1 MKHLPI
7 MMLLPLIWMSISCGG
22 GRKEAEKIPSRVSI
36 VKGFE
41 EGDSTYSIVDGVSG
55 ELIYCSGHN
64 PIELDTVIQGNYIF
78 IEGIITE
85 EFCDRFIV
93 CNPDENQLM
102 IAYFMAW
109 GDYLDQDDFDRLFN
123 ENPDNLLRTEYL
135 DLDNRKIGI
144 RLFNDKVVAW
154 DLLGEKHGNYYL
166 KWNLEESNIIAD
178 TVEISANEEL
188 IVMNNE
194 LYLFVTYKG
203 DKRWWKHISSEDF
216 KEIECPQ
223 QYILSKPRSV
233 YTDNDILVIET
244 SMTMFDTDCGYDI
257 EIHISP
263 DGQTKLL
270 HINTDPFLAFSD
282 MIEDIRNEYKGESMG
297 DLVIRMD
304 FYNEAESSA
313 EEYAALYAFCLYNT
327 DASAPEGV
335 GLNLYDM
342 FMKNPEKFDE
352 LHMTL
357 GYLPQEQRR
366 QITER
371 LMDLLTF
378 EYKAR
383 EDDQSLLSFEDFASK
398 FPYFGKPEFEKIY
411 DTIEAY

>member
-1 MKHLPI
+1 

-22 GRKEAEKIPSRVSI
+22 GRKDAEKIPSRVSI

-102 IAYFMAW
+102 IAYFMVW

-123 ENPDNLLRTEYL
+123 ENPANLLRTEYL

-144 RLFNDKVVAW
+144 RLFNDKVVAR

-166 KWNLEESNIIAD
+166 EWNLEESNIIAD

-194 LYLFVTYKG
+194 LYLIVAYKG

-282 MIEDIRNEYKGESMG
+282 MIEDIRNDYPGENLC
-297 DLVIRMD
+297 DLVLRMD

-313 EEYAALYAFCLYNT
+313 QEYAALYAFCLYNT
-327 DASAPEGV
+327 YEYAWEGFE
-335 GLNLYDM
+335 LLLYDM
-342 FMKNPEKFDE
+342 FVKYPEKFDD
-352 LHMTL
+352 LHMNL
-357 GYLPQEQRR
+357 KYLPDNQRQKILKR
-366 QITER
+366 I
-371 LMDLLTF
+371 MDMLTF
-378 EYKAR
+378 EYELRA
-383 EDDQSLLSFEDFASK
+383 ETSSPPSFRQFVSM
-398 FPYFGKPEFEKIY
+398 FPYFDKPEFEKIY
-411 DTIEAY
+411 FNPERP